1 MTRDLKILFQDGYQ
15 VCMALASF
23 DGNELQ
29 SAREVLNVLQKY
41 SDAIKRFQERK
52 PVLRHSLSIKFV
64 TFDEFMHALLNSRK
78 HVVGIETS
86 ASRELYHQHFFIDFI
101 NNTITLYNGDEE
113 RGTMPLNLFYSNW
126 ESLFYKDE
134 LLVELS
140 AGIKEF
146 EKEDTL
152 PDPPE
157 AIEVE
162 VDGDYVL
169 TPQMMEKLD
178 PEAFDVWN
186 HVMNNTDYAEHPY
199 HKVTIHYS
207 GSGDSGDID
216 EFRVWTDKENYTSFS
231 DEELYRLVWKLID
244 TREGGFYNNDGG
256 RGEIVVS
263 PTKFSWDHWNYIS
276 DETHDVSEEVDLSE
290 ETSEHPF

>member
-1 MTRDLKILFQDGYQ
+1 MTRELRILFQNGYQ
-15 VCMALASF
+15 VWIALPLF
-23 DGNELQ
+23 DGTELQ
-29 SAREVLNVLQKY
+29 SAREVLDVLQRY
-41 SDAIKRFQERK
+41 NDGIKRFRERK
-52 PVLRHSLSIKFV
+52 PELALRFSKTHGTVNSLIYSLIN
-64 TFDEFMHALLNSRK
+64 ARK
-78 HVVGIETS
+78 HVEGMSVTKDTS
-86 ASRELYHQHFFIDFI
+86 DQRFFIDFM
-101 NNTITLYNGDEE
+101 NNTITLYKGAEE
-113 RGTMPLNLFYSNW
+113 RGTMRLDMFYSNW

-134 LLVELS
+134 LLAELS
-140 AGIKEF
+140 AGIAEF

-157 AIEVE
+157 LIEIE
-162 VDGDYVL
+162 DVDGDYAL
-169 TPQMMEKLD
+169 TPQMKEQLD
-178 PEAFDVWN
+178 SAAFDVWN

-231 DEELYRLVWKLID
+231 DDELDSLVWKLID
-244 TREGGFYNNDGG
+244 TREAGFYNNDGG

>member
-1 MTRDLKILFQDGYQ
+1 MTRAISILLPDGWKYS
-15 VCMALASF
+15 LAMVPF
-23 DGNELQ
+23 EGTELQ
-29 SAREVLNVLQKY
+29 STREVLNVLQKY
-41 SDAIKRFQERK
+41 SDGIKRFRERK
-52 PVLRHSLSIKFV
+52 PDLKYKGVLVILEFDDFV
-64 TFDEFMHALLNSRK
+64 HTLINARK
-78 HVVGIETS
+78 HLEGVAVVTDT
-86 ASRELYHQHFFIDFI
+86 YDQQFFIDFI
-101 NNTITLYNGDEE
+101 NNTITLYKGAEE
-113 RGTMPLNLFYSNW
+113 RGTMRLDMFYSNW

-134 LLVELS
+134 LLAELS
-140 AGIKEF
+140 AGIEEF

-157 AIEVE
+157 EIEVE
-162 VDGDYVL
+162 VDGDYAL

-231 DEELYRLVWKLID
+231 DDELDSLVWKLID